1 MEPLGGKSPITGK
14 KTSFTS
20 LKTMGAKWLGM
31 LCSIPSGLCIGPEGP
46 IIHISALL
54 GYWSQYAVHQIE
66 KKLGWDFDH
75 ESEDEKRDF
84 LASGAAC
91 GICTAFRAPLAGT
104 LFVVEEAGSFFT
116 TQHLEF
122 TFFSCLIAYWVQW
135 VIGLNIDGD
144 VATSAKFAQTQGYF
158 CNVDNP
164 LNMIAYLIMAVLGG
178 TLGAAFNQVVEHLSH
193 LRAHHINP
201 YGGRRLFEV
210 LFLTILTGSV
220 VVFLPMAASCRLA
233 TRDVM
238 LRDSAGCLP
247 AEDFAQ
253 VSYGE
258 VDYGYLQSVLEAA
271 ETNRSSYD
279 WTTMDTSSSASSG
292 SASGS
297 ASSSSSS
304 SSASSSSSGSSSR
317 RFLLSDETKE
327 NVKSFTTTATATA
340 TATASTTKH
349 PRRLAASEKESDDT
363 VPSQH
368 PYGFGSGSNPAHD
381 LRNVI
386 EKSRVV
392 EEHRGVSHFDTIILD
407 SAADQGKYIHVHYEH
422 TYTCGKASHTFNDMA
437 MLWLNGGVKGT
448 SFVFK

>member
-1 MEPLGGKSPITGK
+1 MCRHGDDGGG
-14 KTSFTS
+14 
-20 LKTMGAKWLGM
+20 
-31 LCSIPSGLCIGPEGP
+31 
-46 IIHISALL
+46 
-54 GYWSQYAVHQIE
+54 
-66 KKLGWDFDH
+66 
-75 ESEDEKRDF
+75 
-84 LASGAAC
+84 
-91 GICTAFRAPLAGT
+91 
-104 LFVVEEAGSFFT
+104 
-116 TQHLEF
+116 
-122 TFFSCLIAYWVQW
+122 
-135 VIGLNIDGD
+135 DGD
-144 VATSAKFAQTQGYF
+144 VRVQQQF
-158 CNVDNP
+158 
-164 LNMIAYLIMAVLGG
+164 
-178 TLGAAFNQVVEHLSH
+178 
-193 LRAHHINP
+193 
-201 YGGRRLFEV
+201 
-210 LFLTILTGSV
+210 
-220 VVFLPMAASCRLA
+220 FLPMAASCRLA

-304 SSASSSSSGSSSR
+304 ASSSSSGSSSR

-327 NVKSFTTTATATA
+327 NVKSFTTTA

>member
-1 MEPLGGKSPITGK
+1 MAT
-14 KTSFTS
+14 
-20 LKTMGAKWLGM
+20 
-31 LCSIPSGLCIGPEGP
+31 
-46 IIHISALL
+46 
-54 GYWSQYAVHQIE
+54 
-66 KKLGWDFDH
+66 
-75 ESEDEKRDF
+75 
-84 LASGAAC
+84 GAAC

-178 TLGAAFNQVVEHLSH
+178 TLGATFNQVVEHLSH

-297 ASSSSSS
+297 ASSSARTHRSE
-304 SSASSSSSGSSSR
+304 
-317 RFLLSDETKE
+317 DE
-327 NVKSFTTTATATA
+327 
-340 TATASTTKH
+340 
-349 PRRLAASEKESDDT
+349 AASLT
-363 VPSQH
+363 
-368 PYGFGSGSNPAHD
+368 
-381 LRNVI
+381 
-386 EKSRVV
+386 
-392 EEHRGVSHFDTIILD
+392 
-407 SAADQGKYIHVHYEH
+407 
-422 TYTCGKASHTFNDMA
+422 TC
-437 MLWLNGGVKGT
+437 
-448 SFVFK
+448 